1 MLGDSAN
8 TWLAVQ
14 GTGLAVR
21 AEDQPKTSTTTVT
34 LDLPAHGAGE
44 FIVKLPSPVVTAK
57 DREQFLALDYAAS
70 RMATVKFWNDYL
82 AKGVSFHV
90 PEDAVN
96 TLFRANLWHA
106 LRRHGAMAAR
116 GRT

>member
-1 MLGDSAN
+1 M
-8 TWLAVQ
+8 Q

-21 AEDQPKTSTTTVT
+21 AEVLQPRTSTTTVT
-34 LDLPAHGAGE
+34 LDLPAHGVGE
-44 FIVKLPSPVVTAK
+44 FIVKLPSPIVPAK

-70 RMATVKFWNDYL
+70 RVATVKFWNDYL
-82 AKGVSFHV
+82 AKGASFRV

-106 LRRHGAMAAR
+106 LRLPRRHGGA
-116 GRT
+116 GRM